1 MFLQCKFYLADKQRH
16 YNIWQKYCKII
27 FIIIF
32 AVKSRTMKPQEV
44 QTMKA
49 VLLYIIQNS
58 NANRR
63 DVYSIV
69 KTAYYAQQI
78 HFAKWASPIFNDKI
92 AALPFGPVPST
103 IYNIL
108 RISRGESEIRRF
120 CKKDNI
126 DSVADAIGFS
136 DESFIAKEE
145 PDLNFLS
152 KSAIECLNESI
163 AKVSEMDF
171 GQIMRDTHGA
181 EWTRVFNDGSLRF
194 MDDLNIARE
203 GGATEDVVNYLRESL
218 EWDEI
223 FG

>member
-1 MFLQCKFYLADKQRH
+1 
-16 YNIWQKYCKII
+16 
-27 FIIIF
+27 
-32 AVKSRTMKPQEV
+32 MKPQEV

-58 NANRR
+58 NADRR

-108 RISRGESEIRRF
+108 KVSRGDSVAIGY
-120 CKKDNI
+120 CKKDNVLSI
-126 DSVADAIGFS
+126 ADAIEFHN
-136 DESFIAKEE
+136 ESFSVKED
-145 PDLNFLS
+145 PDLGFLS
-152 KSAIECLNESI
+152 KSAVECLDESI

-171 GQIMRDTHGA
+171 DQIMRDTHGD
-181 EWTRVFNDGSLRF
+181 EWNRVFNDGSLRF
-194 MDDLNIARE
+194 MDNLNIARE
-203 GGATEDVVNYLRESL
+203 GGATEDVVDYLRESL